1 MGTHLE
7 QNFTPRCLFL
17 KEITN
22 RRVTLANRSLSE
34 RIEKNEQHEN
44 LFKTK
49 ATHKL
54 TDLQVKDHEDHLK
67 HFQKLVSKDDE
78 LEQDLYKS
86 VKEAEFNRRKKDN
99 ELKKLQDQFIE
110 MKRLNAIQIK
120 EAIAKAFAEE
130 QEFQQ
135 KIIRE
140 KAKLD
145 KVIKIFFN
153 EF

>member
-1 MGTHLE
+1 M
-7 QNFTPRCLFL
+7 
-17 KEITN
+17 
-22 RRVTLANRSLSE
+22 
-34 RIEKNEQHEN
+34 
-44 LFKTK
+44 FKTK
-49 ATHKL
+49 AVHKL

-86 VKEAEFNRRKKDN
+86 VKEAEFNRRKQDN
-99 ELKKLQDQFIE
+99 ELKKLQEQLVEI
-110 MKRLNAIQIK
+110 KKQNAVQIK

-135 KIIRE
+135 KIFRE

-145 KVIKIFFN
+145 RVKFILKNLI
-153 EF
+153 